1 MANAIDRL
9 SAEHANL
16 GRLVRLLD
24 GRSAV
29 GAELTSVTVA
39 LFVDVMYYLTH
50 FPDVSHHPAE
60 DGIVERLRG
69 KGALPPG
76 FGDEI
81 EAQHATLERQGV
93 DLMRDLESAARE
105 ESMSWEL
112 VEANIRLYAERLR
125 HNMAV
130 EELILFPAA
139 LRHFE
144 ADDWLAIDAITARV
158 QHDPLLSTSTEDRFA
173 QLRRVIAAEADCGC
187 EQEPAPGGLTR
198 PGA

>member
-1 MANAIDRL
+1 MSKAIDRL
-9 SAEHANL
+9 SAEHATL

-24 GRSAV
+24 GRSTV
-29 GAELTSVTVA
+29 GEEITSVTVA
-39 LFVDVMYYLTH
+39 LFVDVLYYLTH

-60 DGIVERLRG
+60 DGIVERLRDRD
-69 KGALPPG
+69 ALPTG

-81 EAQHATLERQGV
+81 EAQHARLERQGA
-93 DLMRDLESAARE
+93 DLMRDLESAARGE
-105 ESMSWEL
+105 TMSWEL

-139 LRHFE
+139 RRHFR
-144 ADDWLAIDAITARV
+144 ADDWQAIDLITARV
-158 QHDPLLSTSTEDRFA
+158 QHDPLLPTSAEDRFT

-187 EQEPAPGGLTR
+187 EQDPPMGGFAHR
-198 PGA
+198 EG

>member
-1 MANAIDRL
+1 
-9 SAEHANL
+9 
-16 GRLVRLLD
+16 
-24 GRSAV
+24 
-29 GAELTSVTVA
+29 
-39 LFVDVMYYLTH
+39 
-50 FPDVSHHPAE
+50 
-60 DGIVERLRG
+60 
-69 KGALPPG
+69 
-76 FGDEI
+76 
-81 EAQHATLERQGV
+81 
-93 DLMRDLESAARE
+93 MRDLESAARE

-187 EQEPAPGGLTR
+187 EQEPGLGGLAH

>member
-1 MANAIDRL
+1 MANAVNRL

-24 GRSAV
+24 SRSVV
-29 GAELTSVTVA
+29 GEELTSVTIA

-69 KGALPPG
+69 KDALPPG

-81 EAQHATLERQGV
+81 EAQHATLEHQGT

-105 ESMSWEL
+105 ETMSWEL

-139 LRHFE
+139 LRHFN
-144 ADDWLAIDAITARV
+144 ADDWQAIDVITSRV
-158 QHDPLLSTSTEDRFA
+158 QHDPLLPTSAEYRFA
-173 QLRRVIAAEADCGC
+173 QLRRVIAAEAACGC
-187 EQEPAPGGLTR
+187 EEEPGLGRFTL